1 MKKISGYPLLIKV
14 FLLFP
19 IAVFCI
25 FLGYFAVNVP
35 QGDDFELI
43 LHFLSKYVSAGNDYA
58 QKISLLTAQFVEH
71 RLFYTRIVVLI
82 QYLLTGQVSF
92 YLIILLGNLSLL
104 GIFIVCWKQLKTA
117 GYSLLYLLPIS
128 LIIFQPCYSY
138 DGVLWPAATLAY
150 NSVSF
155 FAILTIHWLSTRRSL
170 HFWLALASAAL
181 CTYTF
186 GNGIV
191 VLMAGLGL
199 LVIQK
204 RWKYTLIWI
213 AISALI
219 IGFYFQEYV
228 QIQSRNNP
236 FQNIIT
242 HPFYVFANFLVFLGS
257 ALNWDESWPKFLTST
272 DIESLVGGGIVLII
286 ACVVFYRSFKS
297 LFISLRTPNSSLSDF
312 LFGGFTF
319 FVLTGLLIC
328 FSRVNKDELLLY
340 INRYRINS
348 VAVLV
353 LGYLSLLPFL
363 KQRTNLYSLFLG
375 GLIGFWLLSYFNFYA
390 VFSEYKRIYISGQY
404 NWATAHEWF
413 IYRDTSYWE
422 RASGVVMEQA
432 KSNLGYTI
440 TQSPFSRT
448 IDKEEMIKGLKISKL
463 ENKKTVSIEGKAD
476 SVNHFGWGK
485 DCYIAFKNKEKSTTY
500 LIHTLYNRRSIR
512 FFLLGQSYYYP
523 VFHASLTYRH
533 FPTGKYQ
540 IGIATEQNKVLTIR
554 WQPFTF
560 DAIQESNITH

>member
-1 MKKISGYPLLIKV
+1 MEKISGYPLLVKV
-14 FLLFP
+14 IFLFP

-35 QGDDFELI
+35 QGDDFDLI
-43 LHFLSKYVSAGNDYA
+43 LHFLSRFVSAGNDYG
-58 QKISLLTAQFVEH
+58 QKVSLLTAQFVEH
-71 RLFYTRIVVLI
+71 RLFYTRIVVLL

-117 GYSLLYLLPIS
+117 GYSLLYLFPVS

-155 FAILTIHWLSTRRSL
+155 FALLTIHWLSTRRYL
-170 HFWLALASAAL
+170 QFWLAVISAIL

-186 GNGIV
+186 GNGIL
-191 VLMAGLGL
+191 VLVAGLGL

-204 RWKYTLIWI
+204 RWKHTFIWI
-213 AISALI
+213 GICALVTAL
-219 IGFYFQEYV
+219 YFNDYT

-236 FQNIIT
+236 FQNISA
-242 HPFYVFANFLVFLGS
+242 HPLYIFVNFLVFLGS
-257 ALNWDESWPKFLTST
+257 ALNWDDSWPKFLTAS
-272 DIESLVGGGIVLII
+272 DFESLVGGGTVLIL

-297 LFISLRTPNSSLSDF
+297 LFLSLRSADSPLSDF

-328 FSRVNKDELLLY
+328 FSRVNKDELLLH

-348 VAVLV
+348 VVVLV
-353 LGYLSLLPFL
+353 LGYLSFLPFL
-363 KQRTNLYSLFLG
+363 KKRITFYSLFLG
-375 GLIGFWLLSYFNFYA
+375 GLVGFWFISYFNFYA
-390 VFSEYKRIYISGQY
+390 VFSENKRIYQTGQH
-404 NWATAHEWF
+404 NWVNTNEWF

-422 RASGVVMEQA
+422 QASGMVMNEAQ
-432 KSNLGYTI
+432 KNLGYTI
-440 TQSPFSRT
+440 TASPFNQV
-448 IDKEEMIKGLKISKL
+448 INKEELVKDVEITKSEDTKML
-463 ENKKTVSIEGKAD
+463 TIEGKAD
-476 SVNHFGWGK
+476 DINHFGRGK
-485 DCYIAFKNKEKSTTY
+485 DYYIAFRNKDKSTAY
-500 LIHTLYNRRSIR
+500 LIHTVYNRRSIR
-512 FFLLGQSYYYP
+512 FFLMGQNYYYP
-523 VFHASLTYRH
+523 VFHTDLTYKH

-540 IGIATEQNKVLTIR
+540 VGIATEQNKVLTIR
-554 WQPFTF
+554 WQPATF
-560 DAIQESNITH
+560 DAVQESNITH